1 MRPHNV
7 FVSAIL
13 PGINDTRITEPMKT
27 DPRDPSKLP
36 NIMFASPKYVAE
48 GYKAGILRG
57 DFHIASPA
65 PEYIQQYVARTLP
78 SLLFDWYIVLL

>member
-1 MRPHNV
+1 
-7 FVSAIL
+7 
-13 PGINDTRITEPMKT
+13 MKT
-27 DPRDPSKLP
+27 DPRGPSTLP

-65 PEYIQQYVARTLP
+65 PEYIQQYVAHTLP
-78 SLLFDWYIVLL
+78 SLLFDWYIALL